1 MAPQPSHIDLPTEQA
16 VRKFLGR
23 IAGRYLLAGARLYGS
38 RARGDGDKYSDA
50 DLAVFLKGP
59 RGDPMDT
66 GVEMAGVAFDI
77 LLETD
82 ILVSP
87 FPIWEE
93 EWEHPETYSN
103 PRLLENIRREG
114 IAL

>member
-1 MAPQPSHIDLPTEQA
+1 MATLPARIDSPTERA
-16 VRKFLGR
+16 VRTFLER
-23 IAGRYLLAGARLYGS
+23 IAGRYPIAGARLYGS
-38 RARGDGDKYSDA
+38 RARGDADRYSDA

-59 RGDPMDT
+59 RGDLMDT
-66 GVEMAGVAFDI
+66 GVEMAGVAFDV

-87 FPIWEE
+87 LPIWEE

-114 IAL
+114 VVL

>member
-1 MAPQPSHIDLPTEQA
+1 
-16 VRKFLGR
+16 
-23 IAGRYLLAGARLYGS
+23 
-38 RARGDGDKYSDA
+38 
-50 DLAVFLKGP
+50 LAVLLKGP
-59 RGDPMDT
+59 RGDVMDAGIET
-66 GVEMAGVAFDI
+66 AGVAFDV

-87 FPIWEE
+87 LPIWEE
-93 EWEHPETYSN
+93 EWDHPETHSN

>member
-1 MAPQPSHIDLPTEQA
+1 MGA
-16 VRKFLGR
+16 G
-23 IAGRYLLAGARLYGS
+23 IA
-38 RARGDGDKYSDA
+38 
-50 DLAVFLKGP
+50 
-59 RGDPMDT
+59 
-66 GVEMAGVAFDI
+66 MAGVAFDV

-87 FPIWEE
+87 LPIWEDE
-93 EWEHPETYSN
+93 RAHPDTTSN